1 MAGDKVT
8 IALVGIHG
16 RGKTMAQWFGAL
28 PDVRIPVVCDV
39 DAVVVALPDH
49 WLKFDSKTET
59 IAGDAEANRLLSREY
74 RTHWATPKKA

>member
-39 DAVVVALPDH
+39 DSNNVGPV
-49 WLKFDSKTET
+49 T
-59 IAGDAEANRLLSREY
+59 R
-74 RTHWATPKKA
+74 